1 MLFLLALQKP
11 SWLQGMGSRREER
24 HKRQLCDNTP
34 RGWLQPI
41 DPLPSSSPGLSS
53 TIQGRSPVGTES
65 L

>member
-1 MLFLLALQKP
+1 MLFLFALQKP

-24 HKRQLCDNTP
+24 PERQLCANMP

-41 DPLPSSSPGLSS
+41 DPLPLPSPGLSS
-53 TIQGRSPVGTES
+53 AIQGRSPVGTES